1 MTEDD
6 FDVQYV
12 ERDDRSARV
21 LIRGLTPGVRER
33 HPPRDDRRRPDVL
46 DRHRQVRRE
55 LLRHVR
61 RDDRASTGAHS
72 PEDAARRLRGRRRGH
87 SRARRRGSGDGVPG
101 DIESADPLV
110 VEVADDN
117 IPIIELKEGQ
127 RLEFEAD
134 AVLDTGKEHAKHQGG
149 VSVGYRHL
157 QRVSVEGDLGEF
169 DDDEP
174 RILRGVIETPDGE
187 IELTDEFDNDL
198 SERFPGKKSAS
209 RMSPARSCSTS
220 RRTVRSASR
229 NCCSAPSTPSRS
241 ARTNYRRK
249 SRSNVM
255 TDLQTTHTA
264 LAPAR
269 SCGAAFRSDVAS
281 DRPDPSRSSRRRDRK
296 WFEGSRITQ
305 ECTQG

>member
-21 LIRGLTPGVRER
+21 LIRGLTPAFANGIRRAMIADVPTFSIDTVRFVENSSVMFDEMIGLR
-33 HPPRDDRRRPDVL
+33 LGLIPLKTPLDDFEVGDEVTRALDV
-46 DRHRQVRRE
+46 E
-55 LLRHVR
+55 GP
-61 RDDRASTGAHS
+61 ATAYS
-72 PEDAARRLRGRRRGH
+72 
-87 SRARRRGSGDGVPG
+87 G
-101 DIESADPLV
+101 DIESADPL

-117 IPIIELKEGQ
+117 IPIIELKKEGQ

-157 QRVSVEGDLGEF
+157 QRLGRGR
-169 DDDEP
+169 P
-174 RILRGVIETPDGE
+174 RRVRRRRAADPPRGYRDTRRGNRTYRRVRQRSRSG
-187 IELTDEFDNDL
+187 
-198 SERFPGKKSAS
+198 SPGKKSAS